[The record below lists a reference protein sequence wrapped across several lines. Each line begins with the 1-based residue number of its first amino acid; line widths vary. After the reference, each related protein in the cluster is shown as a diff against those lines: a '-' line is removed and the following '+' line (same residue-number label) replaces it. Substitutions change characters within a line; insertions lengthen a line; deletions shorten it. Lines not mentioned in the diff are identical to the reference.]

1 MKRAPP
7 PLAAGLAQG
16 SDKRRQGVKGADQV
30 GIQAIVEVGFA
41 HAVQGAQAD
50 IADAVGKRGRQQV
63 LRPGKLQDFPGARWR
78 RAIRLHLQVLL
89 PEGILE
95 TAGIATD
102 DDQLP
107 PFVSQARHEGTPH
120 PASRTGDQRNLV
132 HALSSMQRRNIPIV
146 GQQLLTWTK
155 CTTPRAV

>member
-1 MKRAPP
+1 MNGTGHRPGLAGRATAYALVLAGALLMLAPFWFMFVFATHSRTEIFNLPP
-7 PLAAGLAQG
+7 PWFFGGHFAAN
-16 SDKRRQGVKGADQV
+16 
-30 GIQAIVEVGFA
+30 
-41 HAVQGAQAD
+41 
-50 IADAVGKRGRQQV
+50 
-63 LRPGKLQDFPGARWR
+63 
-78 RAIRLHLQVLL
+78 LQVLL

-155 CTTPRAV
+155 YTTLRVV